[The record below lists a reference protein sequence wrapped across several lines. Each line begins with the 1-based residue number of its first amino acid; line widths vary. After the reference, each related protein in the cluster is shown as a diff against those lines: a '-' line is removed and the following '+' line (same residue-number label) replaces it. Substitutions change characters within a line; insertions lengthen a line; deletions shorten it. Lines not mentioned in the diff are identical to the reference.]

1 MRWPALIFALA
12 LAGGCGG
19 AIVEEVPAE
28 TPQQIAPTRIA
39 DSQAAEGIAAA
50 APVQI
55 ARDSVQRQAKQ
66 MTVRIRNLGCEG
78 LGTGSGF
85 ALSESVLGTNRHVLA
100 GADQL
105 EVSTWD
111 GRTLN
116 ITAAEVQVFGDLA
129 FVEVDGTLPVVAEL
143 SHSIAPGSPVTA
155 VGYPLG
161 GPLTLSEGV
170 VIDRVAGDVYGLP
183 GDVLQV
189 TATVEP
195 GNSGGPLLDAQG
207 RVVAVVFGVDTENGY
222 GLAIPVDEAQELL
235 EAGGVTSV
243 PPCGFE

>member
-1 MRWPALIFALA
+1 MRWPALIVALA
-12 LAGGCGG
+12 LAAGCGE

-28 TPQQIAPTRIA
+28 RPQQIAPKRIA
-39 DSQAAEGIAAA
+39 DSEAADGIAAA
-50 APVQI
+50 LPVQI
-55 ARDSVQRQAKQ
+55 SRDSAQRQAKQ

-85 ALSESVLGTNRHVLA
+85 ALSERTLGTNRHVLA

-105 EVSTWD
+105 EVNTWD

-116 ITAAEVQVFGDLA
+116 VTAAEVQVFGDLA

-143 SHSIAPGSPVTA
+143 SQSIAPGEPVTA

-161 GPLTLSEGV
+161 GPITLSEGV
-170 VIDRVAGDVYGLP
+170 VIGRVAGTAYGLP
-183 GDVLQV
+183 GDVIQM

-195 GNSGGPLLDAQG
+195 GNSGGPLLDARG
-207 RVVAVVFGVDTENGY
+207 RVVAVVFGIDTENGY